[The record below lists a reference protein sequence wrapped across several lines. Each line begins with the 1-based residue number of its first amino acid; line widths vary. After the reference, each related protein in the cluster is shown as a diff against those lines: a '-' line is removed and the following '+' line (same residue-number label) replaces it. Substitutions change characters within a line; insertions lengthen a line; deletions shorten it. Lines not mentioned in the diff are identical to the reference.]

1 MIFVFPGKRTLSY
14 ESGEQTMYVK
24 QVHIHPLYLEG
35 KAENDL
41 AVIELKDKIIFKK
54 TIVPACLP
62 ERDFAD
68 SVLMSG
74 EYMGV
79 VTGWKDELQS
89 EFQGNLRLNHL
100 SYSKLPTCIEQHP
113 GQVRRFRNK

>member
-1 MIFVFPGKRTLSY
+1 MPSY
-14 ESGEQTMYVK
+14 EPGEQTLYVK
-24 QVHIHPLYLEG
+24 QVHVHPLYLEG

-54 TIVPACLP
+54 TVLPACLP

-74 EYMGV
+74 EYMGM
-79 VTGWKDELQS
+79 VTGWKDSS
-89 EFQGNLRLNHL
+89 EFQGKLRLNHL
-100 SYSKLPTCIEQHP
+100 SYSKLPTCIERHS
-113 GQVRRFRNK
+113 GQVRNSLPLIRLNIINGG